1 MVYVRPEELVSKIQ
15 ERSFAM
21 ILERYT
27 QNVIGTYDEMV
38 AIEKVFDALEAK
50 LGNVPPKRRYY
61 AYYGS
66 LPLGTF
72 IWEREWESLAALGA
86 YHSITMNDPEWAA
99 TTEKAGKIYADFHSE
114 LYWVIPFPE

>member
-1 MVYVRPEELVSKIQ
+1 
-15 ERSFAM
+15 M
-21 ILERYT
+21 IMERYT

-38 AIEKVFDALEAK
+38 AIEKEFDALEAK
-50 LGNVPPKRRYY
+50 IGNVPHKRRYY

-72 IWEREWESLAALGA
+72 VWEREWESLAALEA
-86 YHSITMNDPEWAA
+86 YHVITMNDPDWAA